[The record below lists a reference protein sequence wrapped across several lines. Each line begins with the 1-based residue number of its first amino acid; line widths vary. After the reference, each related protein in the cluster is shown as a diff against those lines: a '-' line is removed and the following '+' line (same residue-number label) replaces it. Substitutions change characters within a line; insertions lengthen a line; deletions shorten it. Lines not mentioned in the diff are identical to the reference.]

1 MNIDFEILSID
12 CTINTLIFFQTKAL
26 WDWAV
31 PILRSGLNNLTVSTV
46 NDWSS
51 FYTNVSVSI
60 H

>member
-1 MNIDFEILSID
+1 MKIDFEILSVD
-12 CTINTLIFFQTKAL
+12 CTINILIFFQTKAL